1 MNEEEV
7 LALFIVF
14 ASITTVVLTFARM
27 WFKHQERKNSTRAI
41 EAGATSGLDQR
52 LDRIEQA
59 VDAIAVEV
67 ERLAEGQ
74 RFATRLLSEG
84 QAREQAP
91 VAVGR
96 EPRSNH

>member
-1 MNEEEV
+1 MDEEEV

-27 WFKHQERKNSTRAI
+27 WFKHQERKHNPRTLD
-41 EAGATSGLDQR
+41 SGLDQR

-84 QAREQAP
+84 AGSARKEPLAI
-91 VAVGR
+91 GR
-96 EPRSNH
+96 EPHSPH

>member
-1 MNEEEV
+1 MDEEEV

-14 ASITTVVLTFARM
+14 ASITTIVLTFARM
-27 WFKHQERKNSTRAI
+27 WFKHQERKNNARSL
-41 EAGATSGLDQR
+41 GSSGGLDQR
-52 LDRIEQA
+52 LERIEQA

-84 QAREQAP
+84 AGRKEPLAI
-91 VAVGR
+91 GR
-96 EPRSNH
+96 EPHSPH

>member
-14 ASITTVVLTFARM
+14 ASMTTIVLTFARM
-27 WFKHQERKNSTRAI
+27 WFKHQEKKNNVRAL
-41 EAGATSGLDQR
+41 GNVTGGLDQR
-52 LDRIEQA
+52 LERIEQA

-84 QAREQAP
+84 ASRQEAQLAI
-91 VAVGR
+91 GR
-96 EPRSNH
+96 EPHAQH

>member
-14 ASITTVVLTFARM
+14 ASMTTIVLTFARM
-27 WFKHQERKNSTRAI
+27 WFKHQERKYNARAL
-41 EAGATSGLDQR
+41 GNVSGGLDQR
-52 LDRIEQA
+52 LVRIEHA

-74 RFATRLLSEG
+74 R
-84 QAREQAP
+84 
-91 VAVGR
+91 
-96 EPRSNH
+96 

>member
-1 MNEEEV
+1 MDEGEV
-7 LALFIVF
+7 AALFIVF

-27 WFKHQERKNSTRAI
+27 WFKHQDRKNSVRELGNVPA
-41 EAGATSGLDQR
+41 GLDHR
-52 LDRIEQA
+52 LERIEQA

-84 QAREQAP
+84 AARVEAPLSVAREPHSA
-91 VAVGR
+91 
-96 EPRSNH
+96 H

>member
-27 WFKHQERKNSTRAI
+27 WFKYQERKTSTRALD
-41 EAGATSGLDQR
+41 AGASAGLDQR
-52 LDRIEQA
+52 LERIEQA

-84 QAREQAP
+84 NARAEAALP
-91 VAVGR
+91 GGR
-96 EPRSNH
+96 EPRATP

>member
-1 MNEEEV
+1 MDEEE
-7 LALFIVF
+7 LIALFIVF
-14 ASITTVVLTFARM
+14 ASMTTVVLTFARM
-27 WFKHQERKNSTRAI
+27 WFKHQERKNSARAL
-41 EAGATSGLDQR
+41 GSVSGGLDQR

-84 QAREQAP
+84 ASRAEAQL
-91 VAVGR
+91 AVGR
-96 EPRSNH
+96 EPRSPH

>member
-1 MNEEEV
+1 MSEEEV

-14 ASITTVVLTFARM
+14 ASMTTIVLTFARM
-27 WFKHQERKNSTRAI
+27 WFKHQEKKNNMRALGNVG
-41 EAGATSGLDQR
+41 AGMDQR
-52 LDRIEQA
+52 LERIEQA

-84 QAREQAP
+84 AARQEAPLAIGREQHA
-91 VAVGR
+91 R
-96 EPRSNH
+96 D

>member
-14 ASITTVVLTFARM
+14 ASMTTIVLTFARM
-27 WFKHQERKNSTRAI
+27 WFKHQERKNAARAL
-41 EAGATSGLDQR
+41 GGVSGGLDQR
-52 LDRIEQA
+52 LERIEQA

-84 QAREQAP
+84 TSRKEPLAI
-91 VAVGR
+91 GR
-96 EPRSNH
+96 EPPSPH

>member
-1 MNEEEV
+1 MDEGEV
-7 LALFIVF
+7 AALFIVF

-27 WFKHQERKNSTRAI
+27 WFKHQERKHSARELGSVPA
-41 EAGATSGLDQR
+41 GLDHR
-52 LDRIEQA
+52 LERIEQA

-84 QAREQAP
+84 TARAEAPLAVAREP
-91 VAVGR
+91 HS
-96 EPRSNH
+96 PH

>member
-14 ASITTVVLTFARM
+14 ASLTTVVLTFARM
-27 WFKHQERKNSTRAI
+27 WFKHVERKNQMR
-41 EAGATSGLDQR
+41 ELGNVPPGVDRR
-52 LDRIEQA
+52 LERIEQA

-67 ERLAEGQ
+67 ERLSEGQ

-84 QAREQAP
+84 AQARAEAP
-91 VAVGR
+91 LSIVR
-96 EPRSNH
+96 EPHSPH

>member
-14 ASITTVVLTFARM
+14 ASLTTVVLTFARM
-27 WFKHQERKNSTRAI
+27 WFKHMERKNPARQLGNVS
-41 EAGATSGLDQR
+41 GGLDQR
-52 LDRIEQA
+52 LERIEQA

-84 QAREQAP
+84 AARKEPLAI
-91 VAVGR
+91 GR
-96 EPRSNH
+96 EPHSPH

>member
-14 ASITTVVLTFARM
+14 ASMTTIVLTFARM
-27 WFKHQERKNSTRAI
+27 WFKHQEKKNSVRAL
-41 EAGATSGLDQR
+41 GSVPGGLDQR
-52 LDRIEQA
+52 LERIEQA

-74 RFATRLLSEG
+74 RFAARLLSEG
-84 QAREQAP
+84 ASRQEAP
-91 VAVGR
+91 LAIGR
-96 EPRSNH
+96 EPHTPH

>member
-1 MNEEEV
+1 MDEEEV
-7 LALFIVF
+7 VALFIVF

-27 WFKHQERKNSTRAI
+27 WFKHLERKNTVRAL
-41 EAGATSGLDQR
+41 GASEGSLDQR
-52 LDRIEQA
+52 LERIEQA

-84 QAREQAP
+84 TARKEPLAI
-91 VAVGR
+91 GR
-96 EPRSNH
+96 EPHSPH